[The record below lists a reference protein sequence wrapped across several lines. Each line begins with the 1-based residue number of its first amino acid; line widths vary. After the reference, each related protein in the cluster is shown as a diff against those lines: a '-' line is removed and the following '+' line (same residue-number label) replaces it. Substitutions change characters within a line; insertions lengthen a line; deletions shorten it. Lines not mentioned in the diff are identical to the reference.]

1 MDNDKRKIA
10 ISGIMIIACILM
22 YMVETIIKPVYAIKS
37 IYKIIIFAGL
47 PLVYCAFDK
56 EVRFKE
62 YFRINDKKQIK
73 FAVALGLG
81 VYLLIQ
87 AGYYIL
93 KGFIDLDN
101 ISMNLENNLSVN
113 KDNFIF
119 VSLYISFI
127 NSLLEELFF
136 RGFGF
141 VTLCKF
147 SSKRYT
153 YIISS
158 LAFSVYHVSILANWF
173 NIIIYVLFI
182 TGLFVTGLFFNR
194 LNDRYNNIFN
204 SWIVHMCANFS
215 INTIGFMMFGII

>member
-1 MDNDKRKIA
+1 
-10 ISGIMIIACILM
+10 MIVACILM
-22 YMVETIIKPVYAIKS
+22 YLVESYIKPVYVIKS
-37 IYKIIIFAGL
+37 LYKIIIFAGL
-47 PLVYCAFDK
+47 PLIYCVLDK
-56 EVRFKE
+56 EVKFKE
-62 YFRINDKKQIK
+62 YFIINNKQIK

-101 ISMNLENNLSVN
+101 IAMTLENNLSVN
-113 KDNFIF
+113 KDNFVF

-141 VTLCKF
+141 ITLRKF

-153 YIISS
+153 YIVSA
-158 LAFSVYHVSILANWF
+158 LAFSVYHVSILADWF
-173 NIIIYVLFI
+173 NIIIYILFI
-182 TGLFVTGLFFNR
+182 TGLFGTGLFFNW

>member
-1 MDNDKRKIA
+1 MNNYKRKIT
-10 ISGIMIIACILM
+10 ISSIMIVACILM
-22 YMVETIIKPVYAIKS
+22 YLVESYIKPVYVIKS
-37 IYKIIIFAGL
+37 LYKIIIFAGL
-47 PLVYCAFDK
+47 PLIYCVLDK
-56 EVRFKE
+56 EVKFKE
-62 YFRINDKKQIK
+62 YFIINNKQIK

-101 ISMNLENNLSVN
+101 IAMTLENNLSVN
-113 KDNFIF
+113 KDNFVF

-141 VTLCKF
+141 ITLRKF

-153 YIISS
+153 YIVSA
-158 LAFSVYHVSILANWF
+158 LAFSVYHVSILADWF
-173 NIIIYVLFI
+173 NIIIYILFI
-182 TGLFVTGLFFNR
+182 TGLFGTGLFFNW

>member
-1 MDNDKRKIA
+1 
-10 ISGIMIIACILM
+10 
-22 YMVETIIKPVYAIKS
+22 MVRPVYIIKS
-37 IYKIIIFAGL
+37 LYKIIIFAGL
-47 PLVYCAFDK
+47 PLIYCAFDK
-56 EVRFKE
+56 EVNFKE
-62 YFRINDKKQIK
+62 YFEIKDKKQIK

-87 AGYYIL
+87 AGYFIL

-101 ISMNLENNLSVN
+101 IAMNLENNLNVN
-113 KDNFIF
+113 RDNFLF

-141 VTLCKF
+141 ITLGRF
-147 SSKRYT
+147 LSKRYT
-153 YIISS
+153 YIISA
-158 LAFSVYHVSILANWF
+158 LAFSIYHVSILANWF
-173 NIIIYVLFI
+173 NIIIYALFI

-194 LNDRYNNIFN
+194 LNDGYNNIFN

>member
-1 MDNDKRKIA
+1 MVNSKRKIT
-10 ISGIMIIACILM
+10 ISGIMIMACVLM
-22 YMVETIIKPVYAIKS
+22 YLIESYIRPVYAVKS
-37 IYKIIIFAGL
+37 LYKIIIFAGL
-47 PLVYCAFDK
+47 PLIYCAFDK
-56 EVRFKE
+56 EVKFRE
-62 YFRINDKKQIK
+62 YFKINDKKQIK

-101 ISMNLENNLSVN
+101 IAMTLENNLSVN
-113 KDNFIF
+113 KDNFVF

-141 VTLCKF
+141 ITLGKF
-147 SSKRYT
+147 STKRYT
-153 YIISS
+153 YITCS
-158 LAFSVYHVSILANWF
+158 LTFAVYHVSILADWF
-173 NIIIYVLFI
+173 NMIIYILFI
-182 TGLFVTGLFFNR
+182 AGLFGTGLFFNR
-194 LNDRYNNIFN
+194 LNDKYNNIFN

>member
-1 MDNDKRKIA
+1 MNNYKRRI
-10 ISGIMIIACILM
+10 ITSGIMIIACILM
-22 YMVETIIKPVYAIKS
+22 YLVESYIRPDYAIKS
-37 IYKIIIFAGL
+37 LYKIIIFAGL
-47 PLVYCAFDK
+47 PLIYCAFDK

-73 FAVALGLG
+73 FAVMLGLG

-101 ISMNLENNLSVN
+101 IAMNLENNLSIN

-141 VTLCKF
+141 ITLRKF

-173 NIIIYVLFI
+173 NIIIYALFI

-194 LNDRYNNIFN
+194 LNDRYNNILN

-215 INTIGFMMFGII
+215 INTIGLMMFGMI

>member
-1 MDNDKRKIA
+1 
-10 ISGIMIIACILM
+10 
-22 YMVETIIKPVYAIKS
+22 MVRPVYIIKS
-37 IYKIIIFAGL
+37 LYKIIIFAGL
-47 PLVYCAFDK
+47 PLIYCAFDK
-56 EVRFKE
+56 EVNFKE
-62 YFRINDKKQIK
+62 YFEIKDKKQIK

-87 AGYYIL
+87 AGYFIL

-101 ISMNLENNLSVN
+101 IAMNLENNLNVN
-113 KDNFIF
+113 RDNFLF

-127 NSLLEELFF
+127 NSMLEELFF

-141 VTLCKF
+141 ITLGRF
-147 SSKRYT
+147 LSKRYT
-153 YIISS
+153 YIISA
-158 LAFSVYHVSILANWF
+158 LAFSIYHVSILANWF
-173 NIIIYVLFI
+173 NIIIYALFI

-194 LNDRYNNIFN
+194 LNDGYNNIFN